1 LGLVARNV
9 RFIVAELGPEVE
21 PFMLHI
27 YAALAEKERN
37 LIAER
42 TKAALQAKR
51 AAGAT
56 LGNRTNLAE
65 AQSKGLRERL
75 RRADQFAAN
84 VLPVIRDIQ
93 ATGAVTYTA
102 IADALNMR
110 GIATARGGE
119 WYPSTVRKLMLRT
132 EA

>member
-1 LGLVARNV
+1 
-9 RFIVAELGPEVE
+9 
-21 PFMLHI
+21 MLHI